1 MPIADCALQSK
12 QLSSLATARPTG
24 EPTETPTRSTRDA
37 AGAFQRARSI
47 GLVPHTLSTAHT
59 HFGLTSKVWRLT
71 AKSCGAGRNLQN
83 SEKKW
88 LGAERGA
95 VRRFRKLRWSTQRVT
110 LGTPT
115 STSDWSLGDKKPQHP
130 GWAHTTV
137 GPRPG
142 PRAPGRAPPPVARL
156 PGLPGCP
163 LRELELGN
171 TTCPPCPQKGKVAIF
186 PSRRRYP

>member
-1 MPIADCALQSK
+1 MGHKPDKK
-12 QLSSLATARPTG
+12 QIELLLSGRE
-24 EPTETPTRSTRDA
+24 EPTTTHEAFLRPEPAFSCLALCFALFGVRWYTALRRHWGGLERCGVPQFQLPQRTPGQTPALLALYAA
-37 AGAFQRARSI
+37 AGGRKGGRARE
-47 GLVPHTLSTAHT
+47 
-59 HFGLTSKVWRLT
+59 
-71 AKSCGAGRNLQN
+71 
-83 SEKKW
+83 EKAPK
-88 LGAERGA
+88 
-95 VRRFRKLRWSTQRVT
+95 
-110 LGTPT
+110 
-115 STSDWSLGDKKPQHP
+115 HP

-186 PSRRRYP
+186 PSRR